1 MVEWLAKHVIKDSE
15 NISDGKVRGQYG
27 TLCSIMG
34 IVFNVFLFAVKYL
47 AGSLSGS
54 IAIVA
59 DSFNS
64 LSDAGSSIIT
74 LTGFKLAEKKPDPDH
89 PFGHGRMEYL
99 SGLVVAFLVLLMGV
113 ELLKGAVNKILHPE
127 PVEGGTVVLVILVVS
142 ILVKCY
148 MAFYNNRIG
157 KKINS
162 SAMKATSTDSLS
174 DAVSTFV
181 VLLCTVAAQYTSVNL
196 DGWCGLLVSALV
208 LYAGIGAVKETM
220 DPLLGQPPEQE
231 FVDSIEQIVMAH
243 EQIIGIHDLVV
254 HDYGPGR
261 LMISLH
267 AEVPGDSDIFEVHDL
282 IDNVEQELDKKL
294 GCEATIHMDPIAVG
308 DEQTKQ
314 LKRVVTDIIKDIDE
328 NLTLHD
334 FRIVTGPT
342 HTNLVFDVVKPA
354 GFQMENARL
363 TGIIQERVTAYDK
376 RCFTVIKVD
385 QAYVK

>member
-47 AGSLSGS
+47 AGSISGS

-127 PVEGGTVVLVILVVS
+127 PVEGGTVVLVILAVS

-267 AEVPGDSDIFEVHDL
+267 AEVPGDSDVFEVHDL